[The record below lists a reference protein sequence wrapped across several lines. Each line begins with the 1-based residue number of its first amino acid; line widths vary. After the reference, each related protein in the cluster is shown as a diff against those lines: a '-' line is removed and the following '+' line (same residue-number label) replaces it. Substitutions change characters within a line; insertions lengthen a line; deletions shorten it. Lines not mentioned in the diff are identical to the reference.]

1 MSDQETNDHL
11 VLIAGPSA
19 VGKSAS
25 FMNLKNPEGVM
36 YLCTEAGK
44 RLPFKSKFKEY
55 KIQDPLQVYEAFSAA
70 EGMPEIH
77 TIIIDSVSFLLEQ
90 YESQYVLT
98 SSNGMKAW
106 SDYQQFFKTLM
117 QSYVARSTKNVLM
130 TTHTS
135 QTLNESEMIVETKAV
150 VKGALKGTGI
160 EAYFSCVVGAKKVP
174 LKTLK
179 EYTSSL
185 LEITPEDEL
194 LGYKYVYQTKLTKD
208 SVHERIRNPLGMF
221 TQQETFMDNDAQKL
235 LDRLKQ
241 YYS

>member
-1 MSDQETNDHL
+1 MSDQKINDHL

-25 FMNLKNPEGVM
+25 FMNLKDPEGVM

-44 RLPFKSKFKEY
+44 RLPFRSKFREF

-70 EGMPEIH
+70 ETMDVH

-90 YESQYVLT
+90 YETQYVLP
-98 SSNGMKAW
+98 SANGMKAW
-106 SDYQQFFKTLM
+106 SDYQQYFKTLM
-117 QSYVARSTKNVLM
+117 QTYVAGSTKNVLM
-130 TTHTS
+130 TTHTA
-135 QTLNESEMIVETKAV
+135 QTLNESEMVVETKAV
-150 VKGALKGTGI
+150 VKGALKGTGL

-174 LKTLK
+174 LKLLK
-179 EYTSSL
+179 EYTSNL

-194 LGYKYVYQTKLTKD
+194 LGYKYVYQTRLTKD

-221 TQQETFMDNDAQKL
+221 SQQETYMDNDAQKL
-235 LDRLKQ
+235 LDRLKS

>member
-1 MSDQETNDHL
+1 MTQPVNDHL
-11 VLIAGPSA
+11 VLIAGPSS

-44 RLPFKSKFKEY
+44 RLPFKSKFREY

-70 EGMPEIH
+70 ESMDVH

-90 YESQYVLT
+90 YETQYVLPSANT
-98 SSNGMKAW
+98 MKAW
-106 SDYQQFFKTLM
+106 SDYQQYFKTLM
-117 QSYVARSTKNVLM
+117 QTYVAGSSKNVLM
-130 TTHTS
+130 TTHTA
-135 QTLNESEMIVETKAV
+135 QTLNESEMVVETKAV

-179 EYTSSL
+179 EYTSSM

-194 LGYKYVYQTKLTKD
+194 LGYKYVYQTRLTKD
-208 SVHERIRNPLGMF
+208 SVHERIRSPLGMF
-221 TQQETFMDNDAQKL
+221 TQQETYMDNDAQKL
-235 LDRLKQ
+235 LDRLKE
-241 YYS
+241 YYD